1 MSESRDITSFLPPP
15 ILASASPRRRQWMEA
30 LQIPFEVCAPE
41 LDETPLPGEEPG
53 AMVARLARAKAG
65 LVALANPDRWVIA
78 ADTTVAVDH
87 HVLGKPEDA
96 ADAARMLMLI
106 QGRSHQV
113 HTGLCLLRNDQA
125 HTFVD
130 TAEVFLRPVTPAQA
144 RWYSATG
151 EPMDKAGGYAAQGIA
166 ALFIERIEGSFAT
179 VMGFPVERFGE
190 LVGRLGLLGAWL
202 GMPGPGS
209 LQ

>member
-1 MSESRDITSFLPPP
+1 MSAPPRL

-53 AMVARLARAKAG
+53 AMVARLARAKAE
-65 LVALANPDRWVIA
+65 LVARANPDRWVIA

-113 HTGLCLLRNDQA
+113 HTGLCLLRDGQA

-130 TAEVFLRPVTPAQA
+130 TAEVFLRRVTPAQA
-144 RWYSATG
+144 RWYAATG

-190 LVGRLGLLGAWL
+190 LAGRLGLLGAWL
-202 GMPGPGS
+202 GMP
-209 LQ
+209 